1 MGGAADALVRAPR
14 AERRNSVSTM
24 LDKPRCDDWVKPN
37 RYATHKKLRRADE
50 NSRTMRS
57 NLVDVHYQRELKQR
71 EERLYQQL

>member
-1 MGGAADALVRAPR
+1 
-14 AERRNSVSTM
+14 M

-50 NSRTMRS
+50 NSQSGRS

-71 EERLYQQL
+71 EEKLQQQL

>member
-1 MGGAADALVRAPR
+1 MGGAAGPQRAPG
-14 AERRNSVSTM
+14 RRNSVSTM

-50 NSRTMRS
+50 NSQSGRS

-71 EERLYQQL
+71 EEKLQQQL